1 MLPLLQSGLIKGGDL
16 DNAIVIYDSPLTQDE
31 LDSIADQM
39 GVPRHHVD
47 TYGYVNDFP
56 LHSTNEPARHK
67 LLDVIGDVPAYPEW
81 ATGTTAAEVTE
92 AGDRPLRPK
101 RAKFTLETVLKDVYE
116 LEYEWADDGVSWSL
130 LSSQLQ
136 KSQSGRYVLTEADGG
151 ATKVLYE
158 LEIVTAVPML
168 GICGGGDSRVTQAG
182 PRRGASATSAPC
194 PRSGARPCAATCPA
208 WARR

>member
-1 MLPLLQSGLIKGGDL
+1 MSDRTQGQILI
-16 DNAIVIYDSPLTQDE
+16 NA
-31 LDSIADQM
+31 
-39 GVPRHHVD
+39 PR
-47 TYGYVNDFP
+47 
-56 LHSTNEPARHK
+56 ERI
-67 LLDVIGDVPAYPEW
+67 LDVIGDVPAYPEW

-116 LEYEWADDGVSWSL
+116 LDYEWADDGVSWSL

-168 GICGGGDSRVTQAG
+168 GMLRRKAEHRIVDTALKSLKHRVEG
-182 PRRGASATSAPC
+182 LPE
-194 PRSGARPCAATCPA
+194 
-208 WARR
+208 